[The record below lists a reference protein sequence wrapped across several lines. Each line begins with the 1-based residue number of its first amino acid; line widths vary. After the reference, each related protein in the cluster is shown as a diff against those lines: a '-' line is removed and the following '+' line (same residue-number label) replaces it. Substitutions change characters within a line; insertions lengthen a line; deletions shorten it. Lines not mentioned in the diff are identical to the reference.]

1 MKLKLDSNNRIV
13 FDGVL
18 DFSTEVY
25 HDIVSNDDVNLID
38 DCKKIF
44 NCSEVVDNYSE
55 GQTYI
60 IKADSQPRCYL
71 EECALSIF
79 KYHTRNA
86 SYDPSQS
93 GAEFWTQV
101 IDHRDD
107 ISWHFDR
114 DYGLEEDQSMNIH
127 PHLATVT
134 YLTTSGGPT
143 IILDKTS
150 GLNINEDISSFIGNA
165 VISKPLFGKHLK
177 FDGSKLHA
185 APSDLMDQDDVSE
198 GDEDDNDDEE
208 NEETQLRITFLV
220 NIWLNH
226 LPIQSCPLTDNQV
239 AILHH
244 NAGDVNGRFQ
254 ICDTNKSDKTEKIAI
269 NKQNS
274 VRSLTWAFNH
284 NDFKTIVT
292 MPMVS
297 YEKIESLF
305 DTVDLIEIDY
315 LDDLKAEVNVTED
328 NVTEEE
334 VLESEEG
341 DDEND
346 DDDDDET
353 ETNILKRKRED

>member
-1 MKLKLDSNNRIV
+1 MKLDSNNRIE
-13 FDGVL
+13 FNGVL

-25 HDIVSNDDVNLID
+25 HNVVNNNDVNLVD

-44 NCSEVVDNYSE
+44 NCSEVVENYSE
-55 GQTYI
+55 GQTYL
-60 IKADSQPRCYL
+60 IKADSKPRCYL

-114 DYGLEEDQSMNIH
+114 DYGLEEDQSMNVH

-134 YLTTSGGPT
+134 YLTTLGGPT

-150 GLNINEDISSFIGNA
+150 GLNINEDISGFIGNA
-165 VISKPLFGKHLK
+165 AISKPIFGKHLK

-185 APSDLMDQDDVSE
+185 APSDLMDQDED
-198 GDEDDNDDEE
+198 DEDENDDDKEDE

-226 LPIQSCPLTDNQV
+226 LPIQSTPLTDNQV

-244 NAGDVNGRFQ
+244 NAGDVNGFQ
-254 ICDTNKSDKTEKIAI
+254 ISDSNKSHKSEKIAI
-269 NKQNS
+269 NACSS
-274 VRSLTWAFNH
+274 VRSLAWTFNH

-305 DTVDLIEIDY
+305 DTVDLIEVDY
-315 LDDLKAEVNVTED
+315 LDDLKAEVNVTEEVD
-328 NVTEEE
+328 VTEDE
-334 VLESEEG
+334 V
-341 DDEND
+341 ND
-346 DDDDDET
+346 DDDDDVT
-353 ETNILKRKRED
+353 EANILKRKRED